1 MMDPVQILNKILF
14 LCVISFT
21 TLSCSAQKINVNN
34 IVDTYIDY
42 YSSRNKIFNPSKTF
56 LQLGIDNEEDNLK
69 EKNIYINNNCFDCI
83 GKINEKDSI
92 IEYRGYKVVIYANN
106 VENKNILLSNFKNT
120 KKTNA
125 FFLNKF
131 DDNIINDV
139 GSWTFNYNENAKI
152 SFFCNSNPMK
162 NMKEDMKEIKQK
174 LGIQNVRDCVSAL
187 LNDTK

>member
-1 MMDPVQILNKILF
+1 M
-14 LCVISFT
+14 
-21 TLSCSAQKINVNN
+21 
-34 IVDTYIDY
+34 
-42 YSSRNKIFNPSKTF
+42 
-56 LQLGIDNEEDNLK
+56 
-69 EKNIYINNNCFDCI
+69 
-83 GKINEKDSI
+83 
-92 IEYRGYKVVIYANN
+92 
-106 VENKNILLSNFKNT
+106 LSNFKNT
-120 KKTNA
+120 KKTNV